1 MSTSATM
8 MMANANGISPSIKLY
23 FVAFSMMMLIATA
36 VKTALEIVLAKLQMN
51 IFFFNWF
58 ISINLKLFSRK
69 FYSFDGNPNTLLAFF
84 LAYSTS
90 PSPLT
95 RLA

>member
-8 MMANANGISPSIKLY
+8 MMANANGISPSIKAY

-51 IFFFNWF
+51 IFFFNAF
-58 ISINLKLFSRK
+58 ISINLK
-69 FYSFDGNPNTLLAFF
+69 
-84 LAYSTS
+84 
-90 PSPLT
+90 
-95 RLA
+95 

>member
-8 MMANANGISPSIKLY
+8 MMANSNGISPSIKAY

-51 IFFFNWF
+51 IF
-58 ISINLKLFSRK
+58 SLMRS
-69 FYSFDGNPNTLLAFF
+69 YQ
-84 LAYSTS
+84 ST
-90 PSPLT
+90 
-95 RLA
+95 